1 MPTVHRAQG
10 FRFVIF
16 TNDHEP
22 AHVHAVSGEGEAKI
36 ELGAASGAPAL
47 IWVRGRMSNPD
58 VRRAMTEVR
67 RERVRLLAA
76 WQAIHGG
83 NEP

>member
-36 ELGAASGAPAL
+36 ELGATSGAPAL
-47 IWVRGRMSNPD
+47 IWVRAG
-58 VRRAMTEVR
+58 
-67 RERVRLLAA
+67 
-76 WQAIHGG
+76 
-83 NEP
+83 